1 LETSVVTLDSEKKR
15 MEAKIEQGLRVLTKK
30 DEELAELRAEL
41 DASEE
46 EVERLSQEV
55 EDKTSEC
62 DRHLKRV

>member
-1 LETSVVTLDSEKKR
+1 MVTLDSEKKR

>member
-1 LETSVVTLDSEKKR
+1 MVTLDSEKKR

-62 DRHLKRV
+62 DRHLKRVQEM

>member
-1 LETSVVTLDSEKKR
+1 
-15 MEAKIEQGLRVLTKK
+15 MEAKIEQGHRVLTKK

-62 DRHLKRV
+62 DRHLKRVQEM